1 MATRNTFLL
10 LAATFMPRTVKRER
24 HCCVRL
30 ATVITQTLRNSTLY
44 VHCSYFLG
52 TWYYKARSPL
62 LLYWL
67 WSFTNKPQ
75 ERIVRAVWKVG
86 RKLWKRVCFE
96 SLMWDRCQNLMMFWR
111 LKQEW
116 LQWIILNLCKSHWS
130 VVLELLCVKA
140 SREKLCL
147 CVCDLS
153 SASLCCRR
161 PYYSFIIHLSLLNLH
176 LADVGCRC
184 CKERNIFFF
193 CAW

>member
-1 MATRNTFLL
+1 
-10 LAATFMPRTVKRER
+10 MPRTV
-24 HCCVRL
+24 
-30 ATVITQTLRNSTLY
+30 TNGTTLLNSRGNSDYADARQFDVVL
-44 VHCSYFLG
+44 HCSYFLG
-52 TWYYKARSPL
+52 KWYYKASSPL

-96 SLMWDRCQNLMMFWR
+96 SLMWDRCQKSDDVFWR
-111 LKQEW
+111 LQQEW
-116 LQWIILNLCKSHWS
+116 LQCIILNLCKSHWS

-140 SREKLCL
+140 SREKLWL

-153 SASLCCRR
+153 SVSLCWRR

-176 LADVGCRC
+176 LADVRRRC
-184 CKERNIFFF
+184 CKERNILFF
-193 CAW
+193 CAC